1 MHILKNYKK
10 NDISR
15 KNMKQKIKKL
25 GCFSI
30 SNKI

>member
-25 GCFSI
+25 GFSI